1 MGLGKSGVKR
11 GFWYCSDGFL
21 GNACACFISNWLLDP
36 NMRPINV
43 SLDSTTWELAKGK
56 ANFSGW
62 VRRKLLEEVKFSEM
76 VYQYQCNTCH
86 HSFFQK
92 KDRVLGLKMVVDCH
106 ECGKSAIKTG
116 VTE

>member
-1 MGLGKSGVKR
+1 MRAHK
-11 GFWYCSDGFL
+11 
-21 GNACACFISNWLLDP
+21 FILKLVLEV

-76 VYQYQCNTCH
+76 VYQYECTMCNH
-86 HSFFQK
+86 RFFQAK
-92 KDRVLGLKMVVDCH
+92 SKVQGIRMVVDCI
-106 ECGKSAIKTG
+106 ECGKSAMKTG
-116 VTE
+116 VTQ

>member
-1 MGLGKSGVKR
+1 
-11 GFWYCSDGFL
+11 
-21 GNACACFISNWLLDP
+21 
-36 NMRPINV
+36 MRPINV

-76 VYQYQCNTCH
+76 VYQYECTMCSH
-86 HSFFQK
+86 RFFMK
-92 KDRVLGLKMVVDCH
+92 KSRVLGIRMSVDCI
-106 ECGKSAIKTG
+106 ECGKTAMKTG

>member
-1 MGLGKSGVKR
+1 
-11 GFWYCSDGFL
+11 
-21 GNACACFISNWLLDP
+21 
-36 NMRPINV
+36 MRPINV

-76 VYQYQCNTCH
+76 VYQYQCTMCN
-86 HSFFQK
+86 HSFFQAK
-92 KDRVLGLKMVVDCH
+92 SKVQGIRMVVDCI
-106 ECGKSAIKTG
+106 ECGHSAMKTG

>member
-1 MGLGKSGVKR
+1 MRAHK
-11 GFWYCSDGFL
+11 
-21 GNACACFISNWLLDP
+21 FISNRLLEVT
-36 NMRPINV
+36 MRPINV

-62 VRRKLLEEVKFSEM
+62 VRRKLLEEVKFSDM

-86 HSFFQK
+86 YSFFQK
-92 KDRVLGLKMVVDCH
+92 KDRIQGIMMAVDCL
-106 ECGKSAIKTG
+106 ECGKTAMKTG